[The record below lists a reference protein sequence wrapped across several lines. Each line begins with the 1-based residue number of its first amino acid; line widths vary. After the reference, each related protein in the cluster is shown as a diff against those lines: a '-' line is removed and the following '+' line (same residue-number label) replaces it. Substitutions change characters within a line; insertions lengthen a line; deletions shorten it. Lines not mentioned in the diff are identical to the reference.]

1 MRIGF
6 MPGEANALHRSG
18 QREPALASALDRRRV
33 QCVPARRRF
42 RRYLG
47 IDYSGAATAETPL
60 PGIRVQ
66 SAEAPGAPPQEIQGP
81 GLGGRWSRRELAL
94 WLAHVLQDAQP
105 TIIGLDHGL
114 SCPLPY
120 FKRHGIPLDWDAFL
134 DDFARHWPTD
144 RAEVTVRSLRPGNA
158 RAGEPRWRR
167 PCEQRTGA
175 KSVFHFD
182 VPGSVANSTHAGLP
196 WLRRLRAT
204 LGPALHCWPF
214 DGWQP
219 AADRHVLAE
228 IYPSRWS
235 DQWPREDRMPDQ
247 HDAYAVAAALAAADG
262 SGELEA
268 WLQPALPP
276 AERAAARVEGWILG
290 VS

>member
-1 MRIGF
+1 M
-6 MPGEANALHRSG
+6 
-18 QREPALASALDRRRV
+18 
-33 QCVPARRRF
+33 PARRRF

-60 PGIRVQ
+60 PGLRVQ
-66 SAEAPGAPPQEIQGP
+66 SADGPGARPEEIAGP
-81 GLGGRWSRRELAL
+81 GSGGRWNRRDLAL
-94 WLAHVLQDAQP
+94 WLARVLDEAPP

-120 FKRHGIPLDWDAFL
+120 FERHGLGLDWDAFL
-134 DDFARHWPTD
+134 GDFARHWPTD
-144 RAEVTVRSLRPGNA
+144 QMNVTVRSLRPENA
-158 RAGEPRWRR
+158 RAGDPRWRR

-196 WLRRLRAT
+196 WIRRLRAT
-204 LGPALHCWPF
+204 LGPALYCWPF

-219 AADRHVLAE
+219 APGRHVLAE
-228 IYPSRWS
+228 VYPSRWS
-235 DQWPREDRMPDQ
+235 ARWPREDRTPDQ

-268 WLQPALPP
+268 WLQPTLPA
-276 AERAAARVEGWILG
+276 AERSAARVEGWILG